1 MLIQIT
7 LTDEEK
13 ARVVAAK
20 EREAGRMA
28 TGTWCRMVVMQ
39 AVKESEEREQIN
51 ERR

>member
-20 EREAGRMA
+20 EREAGRMP

-39 AVKESEEREQIN
+39 AVKDSEEREAKN
-51 ERR
+51 ER